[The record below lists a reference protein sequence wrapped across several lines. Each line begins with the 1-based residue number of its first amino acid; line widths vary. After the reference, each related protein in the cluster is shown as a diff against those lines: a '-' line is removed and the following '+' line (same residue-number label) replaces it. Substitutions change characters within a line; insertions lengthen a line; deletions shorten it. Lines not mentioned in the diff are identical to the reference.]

1 MDQKMI
7 SAANVSRTK
16 TDAVSILYIVLRVIV
31 VFAFVAMFIPS
42 FNPGK
47 VATEINKYL
56 SLFSSVFSYD
66 TLTNSYARLIT
77 SGRLA
82 PGGFYLIMASAAV
95 AVLGV
100 LAMCAGGCLTLGNKR
115 CKKMSYIFLGAG
127 GLALLLG
134 LGGFIGAYS
143 MFSAPDISGIEAQIP
158 GGFYLFAAIGVV
170 VLGLSA
176 SVYLLSKEWKVK
188 PVKREEMRIPEKYML
203 FLYLLP
209 VVLLTGLF
217 SYLPLFGW
225 GYAFFD
231 YLPGQSLTMDYFVGF
246 KWFAEFFSNP
256 TRNAELLR
264 VLRNTLIM
272 SGLGILTSF
281 LPVAFAVFYAEI
293 KNKGLRKFIQIAST
307 LPYFISWVLV
317 YAFALAMFSSE
328 GLLNNLIGALTGTT
342 HSKNYLAISTATWL
356 QMLAWGTWKGLGW
369 SAIIYIAAVAGID
382 QQLYEAASIDGAT
395 RFKKMWYITVPA
407 LMPTFSV
414 MLLMSFA
421 GILSNGL
428 EQYLVFENANN
439 HDQITVLDLYVY
451 TLGLGTT
458 SGSDPQI
465 PLSTVIGMA
474 KSIISILLLFLANWT
489 SKRIRGESI
498 F

>member
-1 MDQKMI
+1 MNDEIILEKEG
-7 SAANVSRTK
+7 SPGRNKTVS
-16 TDAVSILYIVLRVIV
+16 VLYMALRVLI
-31 VFAFVAMFIPS
+31 VFALVAMFIPA
-42 FNPGK
+42 FNPGRI
-47 VATEINKYL
+47 ATGINRYT
-56 SLFSSVFSYD
+56 SLFSSAFSYD
-66 TLTNSYARLIT
+66 SLTNSYARLIA
-77 SGRLA
+77 SGRLEPTA
-82 PGGFYLIMASAAV
+82 FYIVMASAVV

-100 LAMCAGGCLTLGNKR
+100 LALCAGGCLTLGNAR
-115 CKKMSYIFLGAG
+115 CKKLSYAFLLAG
-127 GLALLLG
+127 PIAVIAA
-134 LGGFIGAYS
+134 LGGFAGAYFVLTAKDLS
-143 MFSAPDISGIEAQIP
+143 QVETQIP
-158 GGFYLFAAIGVV
+158 GGFWLFAAIAVL
-170 VLGLSA
+170 VLGMTAAVYCLSA
-176 SVYLLSKEWKVK
+176 ER
-188 PVKREEMRIPEKYML
+188 KRRTAGAEGYRIPEKYML

-217 SYLPLFGW
+217 SYMPLLGW
-225 GYAFFD
+225 RYAFFD
-231 YLPGQSLTMDYFVGF
+231 YLPGQSLTLDNFVGF
-246 KWFAEFFSNP
+246 KWFSEFFSNP

-272 SGLGILTSF
+272 SALGILTSF

-293 KNKGLRKFIQIAST
+293 KNRGLKKFIQIAST

-328 GLLNNLIGALTGTT
+328 GLLNNLIGAITGTT
-342 HSKNYLAISTATWL
+342 PSTNYLAISRGTWF

-369 SAIIYIAAVAGID
+369 SAIIYIAAVSGID
-382 QQLYEAASIDGAT
+382 QQLYEAASIDGAG
-395 RFKKMWYITVPA
+395 RFKKMWFITVPS

-439 HDQITVLDLYVY
+439 HDLITVLDLYVY

>member
-1 MDQKMI
+1 MNDEVTLVKESSPGKM
-7 SAANVSRTK
+7 K
-16 TDAVSILYIVLRVIV
+16 AVSILYMILRVLIV
-31 VFAFVAMFIPS
+31 FTLIAMFIPS

-47 VATEINKYL
+47 VATGINRYA
-56 SLFSSVFSYD
+56 SLFSSAFSYD
-66 TLTNSYARLIT
+66 SLANSYARLIS
-77 SGRLA
+77 SGRMA
-82 PGGFYLIMASAAV
+82 PGAFYLIRTAAVV

-100 LAMCAGGCLTLGNKR
+100 LSLCAGGCLTLGNAR
-115 CKKMSYIFLGAG
+115 CKKLSYIFLGAG
-127 GLALLLG
+127 PLAMILG
-134 LGGFIGAYS
+134 LGGFIGAYAMLS
-143 MFSAPDISGIEAQIP
+143 SLGLSQVETQIP
-158 GGFYLFAAIGVV
+158 GGFYLFAVIAVLA
-170 VLGLSA
+170 LGLSA
-176 SVYLLSKEWKVK
+176 AIYFLSAVRKIK
-188 PVKREEMRIPEKYML
+188 PAKQEGFRIPEKYML

-217 SYLPLFGW
+217 SYMPLLGW
-225 GYAFFD
+225 RYAFFD
-231 YLPGQSLTMDYFVGF
+231 YLPGQTLTMDNFVGF

-272 SGLGILTSF
+272 SALGIVTSF

-293 KNKGLRKFIQIAST
+293 KNRGLKKFIQIAST

-342 HSKNYLAISTATWL
+342 PSTNYLAISTGTWF
-356 QMLAWGTWKGLGW
+356 QMLAWGTWKGRGW
-369 SAIIYIAAVAGID
+369 SAIIYIAAFAGID
-382 QQLYEAASIDGAT
+382 QQLYEAASIDGAG
-395 RFKKMWYITVPA
+395 RFKKMWFITVPS

-428 EQYLVFENANN
+428 EQYLVFQNANN
-439 HDQITVLDLYVY
+439 YDQITVLDLYVY

-474 KSIISILLLFLANWT
+474 KSIISIVLLFLANWT